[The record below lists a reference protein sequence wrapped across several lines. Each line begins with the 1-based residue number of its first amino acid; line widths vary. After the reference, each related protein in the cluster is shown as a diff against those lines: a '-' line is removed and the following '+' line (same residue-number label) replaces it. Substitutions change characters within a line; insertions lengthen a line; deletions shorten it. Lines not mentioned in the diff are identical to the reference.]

1 MKVRDLMKYPIT
13 TVRPE
18 VSVLDAIKIMAN
30 EGKGCVL
37 VAREGL
43 LKECMGIVTTT
54 QIFRRVFAAGLNPGS
69 VKVTDIMT
77 PAPLITIGL
86 NATTKDAAA
95 LMISNGIRRLPV
107 VENGTLVGI
116 ISSKDLLKCVE

>member
-1 MKVRDLMKYPIT
+1 VRDLMKYPLT
-13 TVRPE
+13 TVKPE
-18 VSVLDAIKIMAN
+18 VAVLDAVKIMAN

-43 LKECMGIVTTT
+43 SKECMGIVTTT
-54 QIFRRVFAAGLNPGS
+54 QIFRRVFAAGLNPAM
-69 VKVTDIMT
+69 VKVIDIMT

-86 NATTKDAAA
+86 NAITKDAAD
-95 LMISNGIRRLPV
+95 LMISHGIRRLPV
-107 VENGTLVGI
+107 AENGALVGI

>member
-13 TVRPE
+13 TVRPKAT
-18 VSVLDAIKIMAN
+18 VLDAIKVMAH

-37 VAREGL
+37 VAEEGL

-54 QIFRRVFAAGLNPGS
+54 QIFRRVFAAGLNPET
-69 VKVTDIMT
+69 VRVTEIMT

-86 NATTKDAAA
+86 NATTREAAE
-95 LMISNGIRRLPV
+95 LMISHGIRRLPV
-107 VENGTLVGI
+107 VENGALVGI
-116 ISSKDLLKCVE
+116 ISSKDLLKCVG